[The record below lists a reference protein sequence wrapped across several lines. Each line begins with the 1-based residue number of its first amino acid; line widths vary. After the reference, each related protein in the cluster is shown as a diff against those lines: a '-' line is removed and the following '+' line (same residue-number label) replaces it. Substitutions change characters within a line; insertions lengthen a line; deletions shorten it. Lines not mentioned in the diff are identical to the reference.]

1 MNVSLESGEV
11 KAVSSNAQLFYF
23 TEEHRHSIEK
33 SVSDCLWNE
42 PMSLHTSIGVGGE
55 AACMVFPS
63 GIRELKDILN
73 IAYSG
78 NIPCY
83 VIGKGTNLLVADKGY
98 LGIIINLSRG
108 FDKITQQDSGDSIF
122 LKAGA
127 GVPMQ
132 RLMRYCIKHGL
143 SGIEFLTG
151 IPGSVGGGVAM
162 NAGINEFEIMDCVT
176 EVTIVRWPDIKTIQR
191 RDINAGYR
199 TLSLDRMDIIVE
211 AVFSLKKDDSSAI
224 AGRMRKL
231 IGKRRLTQPFK
242 EKNCGCIF
250 RNPKGYSAGKLIDEA
265 GLKGKR
271 IGNAQISEK
280 HANFIINLG
289 GATYSDIKGIIEY
302 VIKRVEESNG
312 INLQPE
318 AVLLETEEGRPWVL

>member
-1 MNVSLESGEV
+1 MNISLDSGKAQAVSL
-11 KAVSSNAQLFYF
+11 NAQAVYF
-23 TEEHRHSIEK
+23 TEEHRYSIEK

-55 AACMVFPS
+55 AACMAFPS
-63 GIRELKDILN
+63 GIKELKDILK
-73 IAYSG
+73 IAYSE

-83 VIGKGTNLLVADKGY
+83 VVGKGTNLLVADKGY
-98 LGIIINLSRG
+98 LGIIINLSKG
-108 FDKITQQDSGDSIF
+108 FNTIAKQDSDDRIF

-143 SGIEFLTG
+143 SGIEFLAG
-151 IPGSVGGGVAM
+151 IPGSIGGGIAM
-162 NAGINEFEIMDCVT
+162 NAGINEFEVMDYVT
-176 EVTIVRWPDIKTIQR
+176 DISIVRGLDIKTIQR
-191 RDINAGYR
+191 RDIDAGYR
-199 TLSLDRMDIIVE
+199 TLSLDSMDIIIE
-211 AVFSLKKDDSSAI
+211 AGLSLKKDDPAAI

-271 IGNAQISEK
+271 MGNAQISEK

-289 GATYSDIKGIIEY
+289 GATCSDIKGIIECA
-302 VIKRVEESNG
+302 IKRVEEAKG
-312 INLQPE
+312 IHLHPE
-318 AVLLETEEGRPWVL
+318 AVLLEMEGPWVL